1 MTEEEEKLITREK
14 HPGRVAEGHKLAS
27 VMKKEKKKHCITK
40 NSLQYSLQYNLQYS
54 IQYSQMILVS
64 MVLVCLLSL
73 PLVLVFFLHIT
84 LFTLKNS
91 SLKKKISHS
100 DFMSK
105 NSI

>member
-14 HPGRVAEGHKLAS
+14 HPGRFAEGHKLAS
-27 VMKKEKKKHCITK
+27 LMKKKKKHCITK

-54 IQYSQMILVS
+54 FQCSQMIIMS

-84 LFTLKNS
+84 LFSLKNS
-91 SLKKKISHS
+91 SLKKKISHN

-105 NSI
+105 KPI